1 MRESI
6 VSKLKDVSLATG
18 AGTPP
23 PASKYGATPRPD
35 KMASPTVVPR
45 DAGMLADG
53 TTGGN
58 FSPRVM
64 NAIPTSI
71 GGPRG
76 TGADIDGADQSK
88 AAQEANSK

>member
-1 MRESI
+1 M
-6 VSKLKDVSLATG
+6 SKLKDVSLATG
-18 AGTPP
+18 AGTPAP
-23 PASKYGATPRPD
+23 GSKYGSADRPA
-35 KMASPTVVPR
+35 KMPPMAPVPR
-45 DAGMLADG
+45 DNNGALADG

-76 TGADIDGADQSK
+76 TGADIDGSNQSK
-88 AAQEANSK
+88 AEQEANSK